1 MAVRVREADAT
12 MTAKA
17 VDRLRQALVDDG
29 LVTRR
34 QLRAAEAK
42 AQHGDGTLSKMLVT
56 LEYVTHDQLAG
67 FIGDKMRIPYID
79 IAHYDID
86 RKALD
91 LIPELIARRY
101 KVIPLF
107 KIEDVLTIA
116 MSDPLDTVCIDDM
129 ASLAGCQ
136 VEAVITTEA
145 KVNAAINQWYGMGD
159 ERQKLIE
166 EIAAELKEPERDEES
181 RYSKEMFEIRL
192 KQEAAEPLI
201 VRLVNTYIAEA
212 MLERASDVHLE
223 PKRDHMSV
231 RFRIDGL
238 LYAKHRLP
246 ADLIA
251 PITSRIKIMAELDI
265 ANSRTPQD
273 GRVSLL
279 VREEPIDIRISTFPS
294 LYGENVVLRLLDEA
308 TGVLPL
314 TELGFSDEVLTSFRG
329 LIGADRGIILATGP
343 TGSGKTTTIYSA
355 ISALDRK
362 DKNVMTIEDPIEYE
376 IEGVVQSQVNPK
388 AGVTFA
394 NALRSILRQDPDI
407 IYVGEIRDLETA
419 EIAVHAALTGH
430 LVLSTLH
437 TNDAVGAVT
446 RLRDIGV
453 KPGLIESALNCS
465 LGQRLVR
472 KICPACAAEYRPDK
486 SVLEKLGLAA
496 DSIFS
501 KGQGC
506 ESCGNTG
513 YKGRIGIFEVLRVN
527 RAIRA
532 LIRDG
537 ASEDCIAKAAREQGM
552 KTLFEDGLQK
562 VRDGITTL
570 DELRRVTE
578 APEH

>member
-1 MAVRVREADAT
+1 M
-12 MTAKA
+12 
-17 VDRLRQALVDDG
+17 
-29 LVTRR
+29 
-34 QLRAAEAK
+34 
-42 AQHGDGTLSKMLVT
+42 
-56 LEYVTHDQLAG
+56 
-67 FIGDKMRIPYID
+67 
-79 IAHYDID
+79 
-86 RKALD
+86 
-91 LIPELIARRY
+91 
-101 KVIPLF
+101 
-107 KIEDVLTIA
+107 
-116 MSDPLDTVCIDDM
+116 
-129 ASLAGCQ
+129 
-136 VEAVITTEA
+136 
-145 KVNAAINQWYGMGD
+145 
-159 ERQKLIE
+159 
-166 EIAAELKEPERDEES
+166 
-181 RYSKEMFEIRL
+181 
-192 KQEAAEPLI
+192 
-201 VRLVNTYIAEA
+201 
-212 MLERASDVHLE
+212 
-223 PKRDHMSV
+223 
-231 RFRIDGL
+231 
-238 LYAKHRLP
+238 
-246 ADLIA
+246 
-251 PITSRIKIMAELDI
+251 
-265 ANSRTPQD
+265 
-273 GRVSLL
+273 
-279 VREEPIDIRISTFPS
+279 
-294 LYGENVVLRLLDEA
+294 YGENVVLRLLDEA

-314 TELGFSDEVLTSFRG
+314 AQLGFSDGVLKSFRG
-329 LIGADRGIILATGP
+329 LIGADKGIILATGP

-376 IEGVVQSQVNPK
+376 IEGVVQSQVNAK

-419 EIAVHAALTGH
+419 EIAIHAALTGH

-437 TNDAVGAVT
+437 TNDAVGAIT

-453 KPGLIESALNCS
+453 KPGLVESALNCS

-486 SVLEKLGLAA
+486 SVLKKLGLSA

-513 YKGRIGIFEVLRVN
+513 YKGRIGIFEVLGVN

-537 ASEDCIAKAAREQGM
+537 ASEDCIVKAAREQGM

-578 APEH
+578 APEQ